1 MSWHAQLYRPLKPRA
16 TMRPPKPTVRSCRLR
31 LLRFLVRAS
40 FEGCARARPPQD
52 GDGLDR
58 AERIIL

>member
-1 MSWHAQLYRPLKPRA
+1 MSWHAQLYRPLKPRDHA
-16 TMRPPKPTVRSCRLR
+16 PTKADGPFMPHS

-58 AERIIL
+58 AERMIL

>member
-1 MSWHAQLYRPLKPRA
+1 MSWHAQLYRPLKPRDHA
-16 TMRPPKPTVRSCRLR
+16 PPKPTVRSCRLR

-58 AERIIL
+58 AERMIL